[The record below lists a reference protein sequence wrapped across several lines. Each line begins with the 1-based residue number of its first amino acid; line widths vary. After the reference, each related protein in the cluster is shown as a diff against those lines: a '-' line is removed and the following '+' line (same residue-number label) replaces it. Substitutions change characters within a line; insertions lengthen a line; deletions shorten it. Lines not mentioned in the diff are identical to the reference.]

1 MQLSHS
7 TKQLLVPFI
16 YLALFLGVYTG
27 LTHHSFYKFTIGR
40 FVHPYKESMKEGAH
54 TKDEPYFAI
63 ENKRLY
69 NWDGA
74 HYYKIGSEGY
84 SYYDACAFFPLFPWL
99 FKLTGFSWLIILV
112 NFLLFSLSLRYLVRK
127 LGGDEVKD
135 SWPTLLLLIAMP
147 SVFVFFMP
155 YSEGLFFFC
164 FTLCI
169 AGFLNGNKYL
179 LFTGLL
185 LAATTRPI
193 VSIVL
198 LSIIAVEVI
207 RLLQTRSIKAMLN
220 SLLVWLPPMVVGT
233 VFSIYIQYLD
243 TGSFTKFIT
252 VQKDVWN
259 HTFRLP
265 TQISDWSD
273 EGHALNVFAI
283 LFIVLPVL
291 VYCAAVFIKALNRQ
305 ANLFSSPK
313 ILSATTGE
321 KFRYLTILSAAY
333 VVGSFCFIMLFQ
345 GGSLNGM
352 FRYIMC
358 TPFFYILVIAG
369 LNQLQYFTL
378 KNKAILLSITAVL
391 SILFIVWIR
400 WFKHH
405 IPNAMEFSFLLLVAI
420 AALLIV
426 YKNFPR
432 WMVTLAAI
440 GLAILGLFYQ
450 TYLFNSFLADSWI
463 LT

>member
-1 MQLSHS
+1 MQLSPR
-7 TKQLLVPFI
+7 TKQLFVPFI
-16 YLALFLGVYTG
+16 YLALFLGVYTA

-40 FVHPYKESMKEGAH
+40 FVHPYKESMQVGGH

-63 ENKRLY
+63 ENNRLH

-99 FKLTGFSWLIILV
+99 FKLTGFSWLIIIV
-112 NFLLFSLSLRYLVRK
+112 NFLLFSLSLRYLFRK
-127 LGGDEVKD
+127 LGDVEVKD
-135 SWPTLLLLIAMP
+135 SWPTMLLLIAMP
-147 SVFVFFMP
+147 SVFVFFIP

-169 AGFLNGNKYL
+169 AGFLKGNKYL

-198 LSIIAVEVI
+198 LSIVAVEVI
-207 RLLQTRSIKAMLN
+207 RILQTRSIKAMLN
-220 SLLVWLPPMVVGT
+220 SLVLWLPPMIIGT
-233 VFSIYIQYLD
+233 AFSIYIQYLD

-252 VQKDVWN
+252 VQNDVWN

-291 VYCAAVFIKALNRQ
+291 VYCASVFIKALNRQ
-305 ANLFSSPK
+305 ANLFATHK
-313 ILSATTGE
+313 ILAATADE

-333 VVGSFCFIMLFQ
+333 VVGSFIFIMLFQ

-358 TPFFYILVIAG
+358 TPFFYILLIAG
-369 LNQLQYFTL
+369 LNQLQHFNL
-378 KNKAILLSITAVL
+378 KSKVVLLSINAIL
-391 SILFIVWIR
+391 SLVFIVWIR
-400 WFKHH
+400 WFKHRM
-405 IPNAMEFSFLLLVAI
+405 PNATEFAFLLLVAT
-420 AALLIV
+420 ATLLIL

-432 WMVTLAAI
+432 WMVVLAAL
-440 GLAILGLFYQ
+440 GLSILGLFYQ